1 MSTSIFSARL
11 ARWLPFAL
19 MAVSALLLLHHG
31 AEVIAVLRHG
41 AGRAAL
47 TLDFRTYLCGAGDLT
62 APYDICHDAEYV
74 SGFVYPPPALIYFHL
89 LSRLTIDTAFTIHLL
104 VCLAGLGAASWL
116 LLRMVAVPRRA
127 GVVALLA
134 ALAIAPIGTSLAAG
148 QVNILLMTSAVAGI
162 WFAGRNRPGLA
173 GLSIALGF
181 WLKIY
186 PGLVPVLF
194 LTRERWRSAAATIA
208 AAGLIA
214 LLGLIWA
221 SPSLYA
227 QYVLQVLPHAQ
238 GYTMP
243 GVAHSLAG
251 MAAHVQAGGGRPV
264 QHFVPIGEGVQLA
277 SRRLPALGLLAAF
290 LHGVVTRGKRPL
302 DSLNLLLCVTL
313 VAAPNAWGYHY
324 AMILPA
330 IFAAL
335 ARELAAPRRWGLPLV
350 LGCWLALVIPAWS
363 DLPHPLAGV
372 ALLNVAFHGRYALV
386 ALALAGAILAEAAR
400 EAASTLARRGDMAG
414 LSFTAP

>member
-1 MSTSIFSARL
+1 MV
-11 ARWLPFAL
+11 
-19 MAVSALLLLHHG
+19 VSAALLLHHLG
-31 AEVIAVLRHG
+31 EVIAVLREG

-62 APYDICHDAEYV
+62 SPYDICHDAEYV

-89 LSRLTIDTAFTIHLL
+89 LSHLPIDAAFAIHLL
-104 VCLAGLGAASWL
+104 VCLAGLGAACL
-116 LLRMVAVPRRA
+116 LLPRMVAVPHRA
-127 GVVALLA
+127 GVAALLA

-148 QVNILLMTSAVAGI
+148 QVNILLMTSAVAGL
-162 WFAGRNRPGLA
+162 WFSARNRPGLA
-173 GLSIALGF
+173 GISIALGF

-194 LTRERWRSAAATIA
+194 LTRDKWRSAVATIA
-208 AAGLIA
+208 AALAIA
-214 LLGLIWA
+214 LIGLIWA

-227 QYVLQVLPHAQ
+227 QYVFQVLPHAQ

-251 MAAHVQAGGGRPV
+251 MAAHVQAGGGKPV
-264 QHFVPIGEGVQLA
+264 QHFVPIADGVQLA
-277 SRRLPALGLLAAF
+277 SRLLLALGLLLAS
-290 LHGVVTRGKRPL
+290 LHGVVTQGKRPL

-324 AMILPA
+324 AMIFPA

-335 ARELAAPRRWGLPLV
+335 ARELAAPRLWRLPLV
-350 LGCWLALVIPAWS
+350 LGCWVALVIPAWS
-363 DLPHPLAGV
+363 DLPHPLAGI

-386 ALALAGAILAEAAR
+386 ALVLAGAILAEMVAAHGKR
-400 EAASTLARRGDMAG
+400 RPLAEPPLHVSLQA
-414 LSFTAP
+414 